1 MEVRRLRIGDQVNHF
16 RSAIAVALPGAALV
30 IFGALWLVCWLVS
43 GFRFPVEGY
52 GGWNAAAAIALVA
65 TGAALLA
72 SARLKRQG

>member
-1 MEVRRLRIGDQVNHF
+1 VTKARF
-16 RSAIAVALPGAALV
+16 SRSSLALALPGAALL

-52 GGWNAAAAIALVA
+52 GGWNAVAAAALMA

-72 SARLKRQG
+72 RARLSRPR